1 MRLYD
6 AGAMRR
12 MDSEAIA
19 GGVSS
24 LTLMRR
30 AGRHLAEAVLSLGGA
45 HTAAV
50 FCGCGNNGGDGFA
63 AASELFREG
72 WDVRL
77 FLVGDSGRITPDA
90 SVMADRFRA
99 LGGLTESYSRDAAKA
114 ACSASSVLVDAL
126 FGFGLHSNL
135 TGDAAEAVSL
145 MNDSEAPVVS
155 ADLPS
160 GVEASTGRILG
171 CAVRAAV
178 TVTFTAPKVGHFVL
192 PGGLC
197 TGELRVRDIGV
208 PREIVDTASFAAEAA
223 DPSLVC
229 LPRRPRDAH
238 KGNFGRILILGGS
251 VGLTGAPILASEGA
265 LRCGAGLVSLGLPE
279 SVYPFAAVRCREVM
293 PFPLPK
299 EDGHLSLDALPQILT
314 RLERTDVCLIG
325 PGLGRSE
332 SLDTLVCE
340 LLLRGTCQ
348 FLLDADGINAVSG
361 HRDVLLETACPCVL
375 TPHDGEFS
383 RLGGVFT
390 DGRLAAAHSFAHE
403 YRCILVLKGHRTL
416 TVSPEGAAVVNT
428 TGNPGMAK
436 GGSGDV
442 LGGMIAS
449 LMGQGF
455 GSFRAAYSGVF
466 LHGLAGDMAAERY
479 GEYAMTPT
487 DLLSFLPEALRSV
500 TDR

>member
-6 AGAMRR
+6 AGAVRR
-12 MDSEAIA
+12 MDEETVA
-19 GGVSS
+19 GGVPS

-45 HTAAV
+45 HSAAV

-63 AASELFREG
+63 AASELLRDG
-72 WDVRL
+72 WTVRL
-77 FLVGDSGRITPDA
+77 FLVGDPGRLTRDA
-90 SVMADRFRA
+90 EAMADRFRA
-99 LGGLTESYSRDAAKA
+99 LGGVTEPYSRDAAKA
-114 ACSASSVLVDAL
+114 ACAAASVLVDAL
-126 FGFGLHSNL
+126 FGFGLRSPL
-135 TGDAAEAVSL
+135 AGDAADAVSV
-145 MNDSEAPVVS
+145 MNDSGVPVVS

-160 GVEASTGRILG
+160 GVEAASGKILG

-208 PREIVDTASFAAEAA
+208 PPEIRNAAPFAAEAV
-223 DPSLVC
+223 DPELVR

-238 KGNFGRILILGGS
+238 KGTFGRVLILGGS

-265 LRCGAGLVSLGLPE
+265 LRCGAGLISLGLPE
-279 SVYPFAAVRCREVM
+279 PVYPFAAVRCREVM
-293 PFPLPK
+293 PFPLPAQ
-299 EDGHLSLDALPQILT
+299 DGRLSPDALPQILA
-314 RLERTDVCLIG
+314 RVEQASACLIG

-332 SLDTLVCE
+332 ALDTLVCE
-340 LLLRGTCQ
+340 LLRRGSCQ
-348 FLLDADGINAVSG
+348 FLLDADGINAVSA
-361 HRDVLLETACPCVL
+361 HRDVLRETARPCVL
-375 TPHDGEFS
+375 TPHDGEFA
-383 RLGGVFT
+383 RLGGDVAG
-390 DGRLAAAHSFAHE
+390 GRLAAARDFAHE
-403 YRCILVLKGHRTL
+403 HRCILVLKGHRTL
-416 TVSPEGAAVVNT
+416 TVPPEGTPVVNT

-449 LMGQGF
+449 LSAQGF
-455 GSFRAAYSGVF
+455 EPFRAAFTGVY
-466 LHGLAGDMAAERY
+466 LHGLAGDLAAARY

-487 DLLSFLPEALRSV
+487 DLLSLLPEALQSV
-500 TDR
+500 TKG